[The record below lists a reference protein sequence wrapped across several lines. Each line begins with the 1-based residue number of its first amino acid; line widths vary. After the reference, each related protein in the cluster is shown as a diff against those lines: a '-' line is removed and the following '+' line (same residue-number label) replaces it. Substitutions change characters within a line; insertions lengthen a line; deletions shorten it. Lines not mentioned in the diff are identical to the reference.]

1 MKFAADAALH
11 KVRRRNGLLLLLM
24 VPMPISSA

>member
-11 KVRRRNGLLLLLM
+11 KVCRGDGLMLLVILFLAI
-24 VPMPISSA
+24 PA